1 MITLLFLAKFI
12 RKPIKMLIEI
22 QEEYIDSRLID
33 QVVQSLEKGN
43 LLIYPTDSVYA
54 IGCDLYNK
62 KALANLARFKN
73 VKLSKAKFSIICSDL
88 SHLSEYTKHI
98 DRPAY
103 KILNRNL
110 PGPFTFIL
118 NATNEI
124 PRLFDSNKK
133 EIGIRIPDNKIIKA
147 IVERL
152 GRPLVSTSLHSDDE
166 IIDYFTDPYEIFER
180 HEKDV
185 DIIIDGGTGK
195 LEASTVVDLTNGEP
209 IIIRQ
214 GIGILET

>member
-1 MITLLFLAKFI
+1 MFI
-12 RKPIKMLIEI
+12 EIREDHIDQRLIE
-22 QEEYIDSRLID
+22 
-33 QVVQSLEKGN
+33 QVVHSLEKGN

-54 IGCDLYNK
+54 IGCDLFNK
-62 KALANLARFKN
+62 KALADLAKFKGI
-73 VKLSKAKFSIICSDL
+73 KLSKANFAIICSDL

-103 KILNRNL
+103 KVLNRNL

-124 PRLFDSNKK
+124 PRLFDSNRK
-133 EIGIRIPDNKIIKA
+133 EIGIRIPDNKIVHA

-166 IIDYFTDPYEIFER
+166 IQDYYTDPYEIFQR
-180 HEKDV
+180 HEKDA
-185 DIIIDGGTGK
+185 DIIIDGGHGK
-195 LEASTVVDLTNGEP
+195 LEASTVVDLRNGEVE
-209 IIIRQ
+209 IIRQ
-214 GIGILET
+214 GIGELIL

>member
-1 MITLLFLAKFI
+1 MFI
-12 RKPIKMLIEI
+12 ELNEDH
-22 QEEYIDSRLID
+22 IDSRLID
-33 QVVQSLEKGN
+33 QIVHSLEKGN

-62 KALANLARFKN
+62 KALNELARFKGI
-73 VKLSKAKFSIICSDL
+73 KLNKANFAIICSDL

-124 PRLFDSNKK
+124 PRLFGTNKK
-133 EIGIRIPDNKIIKA
+133 EIGIRIPDNKIVKA

-152 GRPLVSTSLHSDDE
+152 GRPLVTTSIHADDE
-166 IIDYFTDPYEIFER
+166 IIDYYTDPYEIFQR
-180 HEKDV
+180 HEKDAA
-185 DIIIDGGTGK
+185 IIIDGGVGK
-195 LEASTVVDLTNGEP
+195 LEASTVVDLTEGEP
-209 IIIRQ
+209 LIVRQ
-214 GIGILET
+214 GIGILEL